1 MLSFKVLCE
10 DNREETVNGLLSF
23 FDGEVRDEVS
33 EIVDGML
40 SFSDED
46 TELAVTAFS
55 GCILFRIFD
64 MGRYI
69 FPLPYEISKEAD
81 IRAAIYEIAE
91 YAMRQEIGLVYTDV
105 APDMLPLFSHFR
117 HITLDKEGVDE
128 DSSYRISVS
137 TECELLSE
145 FPGISDGEISLS
157 ALSEEDTEVY
167 ARLCRDEEIIKVWGY
182 DYREDV
188 KEASDAY
195 FIENAFREF
204 NLGISITLAVRRG
217 EDFVGEAT
225 IYGFDGMGNAEIAIR
240 ILPEYRK
247 EGVGSKALSLLIE
260 LARKIGLVRLVAY
273 VFSDN
278 IPSVRMTEKYMVR
291 LSEDGGRVKFSLDI
305 YK

>member
-10 DNREETVNGLLSF
+10 DNKDIIVDSLSLS
-23 FDGEVRDEVS
+23 FDGEVRDEIS

-46 TELAVTAFS
+46 TEIGVSVSS

-91 YAMRQEIGLVYTDV
+91 YAMRQEIELVYTDV
-105 APDMLPLFSHFR
+105 SPDMLPLFSHFR

-145 FPGISDGEISLS
+145 FPEISDGEISLS

-217 EDFVGEAT
+217 EDFVGEAI

-247 EGVGSKALSLLIE
+247 KGVGSKALSLLIE

>member
-1 MLSFKVLCE
+1 MLSFKVFCE

-23 FDGEVRDEVS
+23 FDGGVRDEVS

-46 TELAVTAFS
+46 TEIAVSVSS

-91 YAMRQEIGLVYTDV
+91 YAMRQEIELVYTDV
-105 APDMLPLFSHFR
+105 SPDMLYLFSRFR
-117 HITLDKEGVDE
+117 HITLDKEGIDD
-128 DSSYRISVS
+128 DSSYRIEVS

-145 FPGISDGEISLS
+145 FPEISDGEISLS
-157 ALSEEDTEVY
+157 SLSENDTEPY
-167 ARLCRDEEIIKVWGY
+167 ARLCRDEQIIKVWGY
-182 DYREDV
+182 DYRNDV
-188 KEASDAY
+188 RDVTDSY

-204 NLGISITLAVRRG
+204 NLGTAITLAVRRG
-217 EDFVGEAT
+217 EDFVGEAI
-225 IYGFDGMGNAEIAIR
+225 IYAFDGTGSAEIAIR

-260 LARKIGLVRLVAY
+260 LARKIGLVRLAACVY
-273 VFSDN
+273 SDN
-278 IPSVRMTEKYMVR
+278 IPSVRMTEKYMSR
-291 LSEDGGRVKFSLDI
+291 ISEDEGRVKFSLDI